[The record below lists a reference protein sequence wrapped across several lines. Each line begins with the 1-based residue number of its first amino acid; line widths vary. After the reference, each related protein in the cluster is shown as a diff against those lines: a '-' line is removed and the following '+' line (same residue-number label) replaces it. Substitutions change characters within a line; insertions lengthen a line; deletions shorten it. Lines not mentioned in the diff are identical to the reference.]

1 MQKLS
6 VDVWSERMALSKSK
20 SKKEV
25 SNLACIARIL
35 LGPCTDTLRD
45 VLTDRIT
52 PSDLKEEFRYI
63 LGEAYSQEDLFIGLQ
78 LLINQYDASYS
89 DFDIPL
95 LYFSLQAGYNFRF
108 PQPELDPFSS
118 EENRRMSANIK
129 RIYEMHKKYKYFQ
142 GDFLKDSAFE
152 RDWEKL
158 FQTVKELEKYFG
170 SATANQDAMK
180 KIKNS
185 SMDPDVEHL
194 FIANLGEEI

>member
-6 VDVWSERMALSKSK
+6 VDVWSERMALSKSE

-45 VLTDRIT
+45 VITHRIT
-52 PSDLKEEFRYI
+52 PSYFKIALKDIVTYGPDE
-63 LGEAYSQEDLFIGLQ
+63 LFIGLRI
-78 LLINQYDASYS
+78 LVYQYGASYS

-95 LYFSLQAGYNFRF
+95 LYFFLLKSYQAHF
-108 PQPELDPFSS
+108 PRSEWHFSS
-118 EENRRMSANIK
+118 EEIRSLNANIR
-129 RIYEMHKKYKYFQ
+129 RIYKMHKKYKYYQ
-142 GDFLKDSAFE
+142 CDFLKDSAFE
-152 RDWEKL
+152 QDWEEL
-158 FQTVKELEKYFG
+158 FQTVKELEKYIG
-170 SATANQDAMK
+170 SATANQDALK

-194 FIANLGEEI
+194 FISNLGEEI

>member
-6 VDVWSERMALSKSK
+6 VDVWSERMALSKSE

-45 VLTDRIT
+45 ILTHRIT
-52 PSDLKEEFRYI
+52 PSDFKEEFRYI
-63 LGEAYSQEDLFIGLQ
+63 FGEAYGTKELFIGLQ
-78 LLINQYDASYS
+78 LLVYQYDASYS

-95 LYFSLQAGYNFRF
+95 LYFFLLLVYQGHF
-108 PQPELDPFSS
+108 PGPKLWQFSS
-118 EENRRMSANIK
+118 EENRSLFANIR
-129 RIYEMHKKYKYFQ
+129 RIYKMHKKYKYFQ
-142 GDFLKDSAFE
+142 DDFLKNSTFE
-152 RDWEKL
+152 QDWEVI
-158 FQTVKELEKYFG
+158 FQTVKKLEEYIG
-170 SATANQDAMK
+170 SATAYQDAMK

-194 FIANLGEEI
+194 FIAKLGE

>member
-6 VDVWSERMALSKSK
+6 VDVWSERMALSKSE

-45 VLTDRIT
+45 VITHRIT
-52 PSDLKEEFRYI
+52 PSYFRTALKDIITYGPHEF
-63 LGEAYSQEDLFIGLQ
+63 FIGLRI
-78 LLINQYDASYS
+78 LVYKYGASYS

-95 LYFSLQAGYNFRF
+95 LYFFFLTSYKAHF
-108 PQPELDPFSS
+108 PRSEWHFSS
-118 EENRRMSANIK
+118 EEIRSLNANIR
-129 RIYEMHKKYKYFQ
+129 RIYKMHKKYKYYQ

-152 RDWEKL
+152 QDWEEL
-158 FQTVKELEKYFG
+158 FQTVKELEKYIG

-194 FIANLGEEI
+194 FISNLGEEI

>member
-6 VDVWSERMALSKSK
+6 VDVWSERMALSKSE

-45 VLTDRIT
+45 VLTHRIT
-52 PSDLKEEFRYI
+52 PSDFKERFRDI
-63 LGEAYSQEDLFIGLQ
+63 LRIGYGQKELVIGLY
-78 LLINQYDASYS
+78 LLIYQYDASYS

-95 LYFSLQAGYNFRF
+95 LYFFLKRVFNIQF
-108 PQPELDPFSS
+108 PQPELGPFPS
-118 EENRRMSANIK
+118 EENRSLSANIK
-129 RIYEMHKKYKYFQ
+129 RIYKMHKKYKYFQ

-158 FQTVKELEKYFG
+158 FQTVKELEKYIG

>member
-1 MQKLS
+1 
-6 VDVWSERMALSKSK
+6 MALSKSE

-45 VLTDRIT
+45 VLTHRIT
-52 PSDLKEEFRYI
+52 PSVVKKEFRYI
-63 LGEAYSQEDLFIGLQ
+63 CAKAHEPEELFIGLE
-78 LLINQYDASYS
+78 LLIYQYDASYS

-95 LYFSLQAGYNFRF
+95 LCFFLLPRFHTHFPRPEWHFLSKEIRSL
-108 PQPELDPFSS
+108 LT
-118 EENRRMSANIK
+118 NIR
-129 RIYEMHKKYKYFQ
+129 RIYKMHKKYKYYQ

-152 RDWEKL
+152 QDWEEL
-158 FQTVKELEKYFG
+158 FQTVKELEKYIG

>member
-6 VDVWSERMALSKSK
+6 VDVWSERMALSKSE

-45 VLTDRIT
+45 VLTHSIT
-52 PSDLKEEFRYI
+52 PSVVKKEFRHIYAKAY
-63 LGEAYSQEDLFIGLQ
+63 EAEELFIGLA
-78 LLINQYDASYS
+78 LLIYQYDASYS

-95 LYFSLQAGYNFRF
+95 LCIFLLPRFHTHFPRPTWHFLSKEIRSL
-108 PQPELDPFSS
+108 LT
-118 EENRRMSANIK
+118 NIR
-129 RIYEMHKKYKYFQ
+129 RIYKMHKKYKYYQ
-142 GDFLKDSAFE
+142 GDFLKDLAFE
-152 RDWEKL
+152 QDWEEL
-158 FQTVKELEKYFG
+158 FQTVKELEKYIG

>member
-1 MQKLS
+1 
-6 VDVWSERMALSKSK
+6 MALSKSE

-45 VLTDRIT
+45 VLTHRIT
-52 PSDLKEEFRYI
+52 PSDFKKMFRYI
-63 LGEAYSQEDLFIGLQ
+63 LGNAYGQKELFFSLH
-78 LLINQYDASYS
+78 LLIYQYDASYS

-95 LYFSLQAGYNFRF
+95 LYFFLKRVFNIHF
-108 PQPELDPFSS
+108 PQPELGPFPS
-118 EENRRMSANIK
+118 EENRSLSANIK
-129 RIYEMHKKYKYFQ
+129 RIYKMHKKYKYFQ
-142 GDFLKDSAFE
+142 GDFLNDSAFE

-158 FQTVKELEKYFG
+158 FQTVKELEKYIG

>member
-6 VDVWSERMALSKSK
+6 VDVWSERMALSKSE

-45 VLTDRIT
+45 VLTHRIY
-52 PSDLKEEFRYI
+52 PSVFKEEIRYI
-63 LGEAYSQEDLFIGLQ
+63 CAKAYGSKELFISLE
-78 LLINQYDASYS
+78 LLIYQYDASYS

-95 LYFSLQAGYNFRF
+95 LYFFLLQDYHIHF
-108 PQPELDPFSS
+108 PRPKLWHFSS
-118 EENRRMSANIK
+118 EEDRSLFANIR
-129 RIYEMHKKYKYFQ
+129 RIYKMHKKYKYYQ

-152 RDWEKL
+152 QDWEEL
-158 FQTVKELEKYFG
+158 FQTVKELEKYIG

-194 FIANLGEEI
+194 FISNLGEEI

>member
-6 VDVWSERMALSKSK
+6 VDVWSERMALSKSE

-45 VLTDRIT
+45 VITHRKT
-52 PSDLKEEFRYI
+52 PSYFKIALKDIVTYGPHEF
-63 LGEAYSQEDLFIGLQ
+63 FIGLRI
-78 LLINQYDASYS
+78 LVYQYGASFS

-95 LYFSLQAGYNFRF
+95 LYFFLLQDYHIHF
-108 PQPELDPFSS
+108 PRPKLWHFSS
-118 EENRRMSANIK
+118 EENRSLFANIR
-129 RIYEMHKKYKYFQ
+129 RIYKMHKKYKYYQ

-152 RDWEKL
+152 QDWEEL
-158 FQTVKELEKYFG
+158 FQTVKELEKYIG

-194 FIANLGEEI
+194 FISNLGEEI

>member
-1 MQKLS
+1 
-6 VDVWSERMALSKSK
+6 MALSKSE

-45 VLTDRIT
+45 VLSHRIT
-52 PSDLKEEFRYI
+52 PSDFKIAFKDI
-63 LGEAYSQEDLFIGLQ
+63 LTDGPEPYFIGLR
-78 LLINQYDASYS
+78 LLVYQYGASYS

-95 LYFSLQAGYNFRF
+95 LYLFLVQVYHIHF
-108 PQPELDPFSS
+108 PRPEWHFSS
-118 EENRRMSANIK
+118 EENRSLFATMK
-129 RIYEMHKKYKYFQ
+129 RIYKMHKKYKYFQ

-158 FQTVKELEKYFG
+158 FQTVKDLEEYIG

>member
-6 VDVWSERMALSKSK
+6 VDVWSERMALSKSE

-45 VLTDRIT
+45 VLTHRIT
-52 PSDLKEEFRYI
+52 LSDLKIKLRYI
-63 LGEAYSQEDLFIGLQ
+63 LEKTFEPEKYFIGLQ
-78 LLINQYDASYS
+78 LLIYEYGGNYS

-95 LYFSLQAGYNFRF
+95 LYFFLNTVCNFHLLTT
-108 PQPELDPFSS
+108 EWGPFSRT
-118 EENRRMSANIK
+118 EGGFLLANIE
-129 RIYEMHKKYKYFQ
+129 RIYQMNKKYKYFQ

-152 RDWEKL
+152 KDWEKL
-158 FQTVKELEKYFG
+158 FKTVKELEKYIG

-185 SMDPDVEHL
+185 SMDSDVEHL
-194 FIANLGEEI
+194 FIAKLGEEI

>member
-1 MQKLS
+1 
-6 VDVWSERMALSKSK
+6 MALSKSE

-45 VLTDRIT
+45 VLKHRIT
-52 PSDLKEEFRYI
+52 ESDFKIALKDIVTYGPDEF
-63 LGEAYSQEDLFIGLQ
+63 FIGLRI
-78 LLINQYDASYS
+78 LVYQYGASYS

-95 LYFSLQAGYNFRF
+95 LYFFLLPVYPIYIPR
-108 PQPELDPFSS
+108 PESWHISS
-118 EENRRMSANIK
+118 EENRILFANIR
-129 RIYEMHKKYKYFQ
+129 RIYKMHIKYKYFQ
-142 GDFLKDSAFE
+142 DGALEDSVFE
-152 RDWEKL
+152 QDWEEL
-158 FQTVKELEKYFG
+158 FQTVKELEKYIG

-194 FIANLGEEI
+194 FISNLGEEI

>member
-1 MQKLS
+1 
-6 VDVWSERMALSKSK
+6 MALSKSE

-45 VLTDRIT
+45 VLTHRIT
-52 PSDLKEEFRYI
+52 PSDFKIALKDI
-63 LGEAYSQEDLFIGLQ
+63 LTDGPDKYFNGLR
-78 LLINQYDASYS
+78 LLVYQYGASYS

-95 LYFSLQAGYNFRF
+95 LYFFLLPDYLNYI
-108 PQPELDPFSS
+108 PQPKLWHISS
-118 EENRRMSANIK
+118 EVNI
-129 RIYEMHKKYKYFQ
+129 RLIYKMHRKYKYYQ

-152 RDWEKL
+152 QDWEKL
-158 FQTVKELEKYFG
+158 FQTVKELEKYTG

-194 FIANLGEEI
+194 FISNLGEEI

>member
-1 MQKLS
+1 
-6 VDVWSERMALSKSK
+6 MALSKSE

-45 VLTDRIT
+45 VLTHRIT
-52 PSDLKEEFRYI
+52 PSVFKEESRYI
-63 LGEAYSQEDLFIGLQ
+63 LAKAYEPEKLFMGLEI
-78 LLINQYDASYS
+78 LIYQYDASYS

-95 LYFSLQAGYNFRF
+95 LYFFLLHGYETHFSL
-108 PQPELDPFSS
+108 PEWDFLS
-118 EENRRMSANIK
+118 EEIRSLFANIR
-129 RIYEMHKKYKYFQ
+129 RIYKMHKKYKYYQ

-152 RDWEKL
+152 QDWEEL
-158 FQTVKELEKYFG
+158 FQTVKELEKYIG
-170 SATANQDAMK
+170 SATANQDAMR

-194 FIANLGEEI
+194 FIANLGEKI